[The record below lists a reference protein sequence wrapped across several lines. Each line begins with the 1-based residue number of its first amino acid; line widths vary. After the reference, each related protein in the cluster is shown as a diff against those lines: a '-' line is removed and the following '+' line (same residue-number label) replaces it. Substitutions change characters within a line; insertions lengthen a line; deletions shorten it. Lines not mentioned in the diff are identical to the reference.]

1 MDQVSTLTEPELVTS
16 GGRRAQTIVGVAML
30 IIAIVYLRWQGR
42 IWWCAAGDLSPIAL
56 HVDSHNSQHLF
67 DVYSFSH
74 IQHGLVFYGLMWL
87 FRKRM
92 PLGWRFIAAMAI
104 EIGWEMM
111 ENSPFIIN
119 RYRTATISL
128 GYTGDSIA
136 NSIGDAISCAVGFY
150 LAAKMRWW
158 WTLVVYVAI
167 ELTMI
172 WLIRDSLGLNILM
185 LVSPIEAV
193 RKWQAGG

>member
-1 MDQVSTLTEPELVTS
+1 MTALATDIPVVRSN
-16 GGRRAQTIVGVAML
+16 RAQIIVGALML
-30 IIAIVYLRWQGR
+30 VIAIVYLRWQGR

-74 IQHGLVFYGLMWL
+74 ISHGVLFFGFFWL

-104 EIGWEMM
+104 EVAWEMM
-111 ENSPFIIN
+111 ENSPIIIN
-119 RYRTATISL
+119 RYRTATVSL

-136 NSIGDAISCAVGFY
+136 NSIGDVISFALGFY
-150 LAAKMRWW
+150 LAAKLGLWRSIA
-158 WTLVVYVAI
+158 LLLAL
-167 ELTMI
+167 ELLML
-172 WLIRDSLGLNILM
+172 WLIRDNLALNILM
-185 LVSPIEAV
+185 LLWPIDAV
-193 RKWQAGG
+193 RKWQSGATG